1 MNPVLV
7 ALDFPTL
14 GEAES
19 MATALRDHVG
29 GFKVGLELLMS
40 EGSGVISAI
49 AGLGLPVFADAKLHD
64 IPNTVKG
71 AARQIAAQGARWVTV
86 HAAGGTAAIEASVE
100 GLSLGARGEPAGAL
114 VVTVLT
120 SLDEGDLET
129 IGVTRSVGDQVA
141 AMTALAASGGA
152 EGVICSPFEVQ
163 AVKSIDDGLVAVTP
177 GVRTTND
184 PLDDQKR
191 VASPVEAIALGADY
205 LVVGRSITQAPDPV
219 DAAARIEEALQ
230 G

>member
-19 MATALRDHVG
+19 MATAVRDHIG

-40 EGSGVISAI
+40 EGSGAISAI

-64 IPNTVKG
+64 IPNTVAG
-71 AARQIAAQGARWVTV
+71 AARQIAAHGARWVSV
-86 HAAGGTAAIEASVE
+86 HAGGGTAMVEAAVE
-100 GLSLGARGEPAGAL
+100 GLSLGARDEPAGAL

-120 SLDEGDLET
+120 SLDDDDLET
-129 IGVTRSVGDQVA
+129 IGVNRTVGDQVA
-141 AMTALAASGGA
+141 AMTALAASSGA
-152 EGVICSPFEVQ
+152 EGVICSPFEAQ
-163 AVKSIDDGLVAVTP
+163 AVKSIGKGLLAVTP
-177 GVRTTND
+177 GVRTTNS
-184 PLDDQKR
+184 LDDQKR
-191 VASPVEAIALGADY
+191 VAGPGEAIALGADY
-205 LVVGRSITQAPDPV
+205 LVVGRSITKAPDPV

-230 G
+230 V